1 MLFSIIINTHNQYEL
16 IDRCIKSCLNQD
28 YSGNY
33 EVIISDTSDI
43 KSVKKYSKSNV
54 RIRVVEANSFSNYPC
69 VDQML
74 SIQNSLKYTSGK
86 IICLLDGDDFFNHS
100 KLSFLKMNFIQNE
113 VFLNQDH
120 LVGFN
125 EKTQEKFLID
135 HKNKYKKNIIFKK
148 LSNNWP
154 IVLGTSSI
162 TTTKKILD
170 DFFSYVDP
178 NNWNF
183 MAIDVLLSIYYDKI
197 KPICFI
203 GDELTYKSF
212 HSSNLDG
219 TYSNKFSKNYWT
231 RRSQQHKYYQFI
243 NNKKYRNIDT
253 LLSNFFSN

>member
-154 IVLGTSSI
+154 IV
-162 TTTKKILD
+162 
-170 DFFSYVDP
+170 
-178 NNWNF
+178 
-183 MAIDVLLSIYYDKI
+183 
-197 KPICFI
+197 
-203 GDELTYKSF
+203 
-212 HSSNLDG
+212 
-219 TYSNKFSKNYWT
+219 
-231 RRSQQHKYYQFI
+231 
-243 NNKKYRNIDT
+243 
-253 LLSNFFSN
+253 